1 MRLVVNGRARTLQP
15 DPGETLLETLRDRLH
30 LSGTKAGCEHGEC
43 GACTVHVN
51 GRPAYSCLALSCGLD
66 GAAVTTIEGI
76 APGDDLH
83 PVQAAFVACDAV
95 QCGYCTP
102 GQVMSAIALL
112 GRHPDP
118 TDDQIREAMAG
129 NLCRCGTY
137 PKIVAAI
144 RRAAGELRTTAAP

>member
-1 MRLVVNGRARTLQP
+1 MRLVVNGRPRTLHP

-30 LSGTKAGCEHGEC
+30 LSGTKAGCEQGEC

-51 GRPAYSCLALSCGLD
+51 SRPTYSCLALSAGLD
-66 GAAVTTIEGI
+66 GATVTTIEGV
-76 APGDDLH
+76 APPDSLH
-83 PVQAAFVACDAV
+83 PVQAAFIACDAV

-112 GRHPDP
+112 ARHPDP
-118 TDDQIREAMAG
+118 TDDQIREAMSG

-137 PKIVAAI
+137 PKILAAI
-144 RRAAGELRTTAAP
+144 RRAAAELRQSGAP